1 METIDKE
8 GYKYHGIL
16 EFDKVKEK
24 EMKTE
29 LVREYIRRWRLV
41 LRWAVVIMRYG
52 AGVLKW
58 IFDKLKELDRKTQ
71 KLLKMHKGLYP
82 KSDVDRLLKK
92 GYKTGKWNKCM
103 DSLLEICLK
112 PQKKKIPCSGW
123 KNVI

>member
-29 LVREYIRRWRLV
+29 LVREYIRR
-41 LRWAVVIMRYG
+41 LRFKLIGKNKIKTINSWAVVIMRYG

-58 IFDKLKELDRKTQ
+58 RFDKLKELDRKTR
-71 KLLKMHKGLYP
+71 KLLTMHKGLHP
-82 KSDVDRLLKK
+82 KSDVDRLFKK
-92 GYKTGKWNKCM
+92 GIK
-103 DSLLEICLK
+103 LERETNLWTVCHRYA
-112 PQKKKIPCSGW
+112 
-123 KNVI
+123 